1 MRAVFYTSGW
11 EDTVK
16 NLKACELYNIY
27 GKDTETLKLKIRE
40 LAANSIKEL
49 FIFGNCE
56 VLEPSTA
63 ANAFVITDHIN
74 ATGDNPLIGS
84 NDDKVGPRFPDMTFA
99 YSEKLTSE
107 LKNFLISSGISFAET
122 LLYGADAFPTEPA
135 ELEKL
140 KSLNCTVRDKTT
152 VWLDI
157 LARHAGI
164 EVCTAVSTQQP

>member
-1 MRAVFYTSGW
+1 MRAVFYTSDW
-11 EDTVK
+11 ESNVK
-16 NLKACELYNIY
+16 NLKDCDFYNID

-40 LAANSIKEL
+40 LASDGIKEL

-56 VLEPSTA
+56 LLEFSSCR
-63 ANAFVITDHIN
+63 NIFVITDHIN
-74 ATGDNPLIGS
+74 ATGDNPLIGA
-84 NDDKVGPRFPDMTFA
+84 NDDSAGPRFPDMTFA

-107 LKNFLISSGISFAET
+107 LKNFLKSSGISFTET
-122 LLYGADAFPTEPA
+122 LLLGADAFPSEPA

-140 KSLNCTVRDKTT
+140 KSLDCTVRNKTV

-164 EVCTAVSTQQP
+164 EVGAAVRIIG